1 MEPDGCGFPR
11 TLRLTKPA
19 DFARVFENAQKST
32 DVCLTVLARTNVVG
46 HPRLGMAISKR
57 NIRNAAD
64 RNRIKRCVRESFRL
78 QACRL
83 GNLDFVVMAKPAARQ
98 SEGAQLRG
106 SLERHWNN
114 LVKRCNSRCSNSSDS
129 TAI

>member
-1 MEPDGCGFPR
+1 MPDGCGFPR

-19 DFARVFENAQKST
+19 DFARVFENAQKSA
-32 DVCLTVLARTNVVG
+32 DGYLTVLARTNALG
-46 HPRLGMAISKR
+46 HPRLGLAISKR
-57 NIRNAAD
+57 NIRNAVD

-78 QACRL
+78 QAAEL
-83 GNLDFVVMAKPAARQ
+83 GNLDIVVMARPAARQ

-106 SLERHWNN
+106 SLERHWNK
-114 LVKRCNSRCSNSSDS
+114 LVKRCNSRCSDSSES